1 MSIRNKENWADE
13 SQNIDYKL
21 SYVSAKSADLDSS
34 KLDPYWF
41 LLNYHRLIYESRS
54 VKLALILL
62 QHKTVKLAAIFL
74 Q

>member
-1 MSIRNKENWADE
+1 MNTYHASKLRI
-13 SQNIDYKL
+13 L
-21 SYVSAKSADLDSS
+21 SYLTFVDVQVGSSIIKICADPDN
-34 KLDPYWF
+34 YVRGGENVF
-41 LLNYHRLIYESRS
+41 LHVVGDRS